1 MYVSSARLCAALRGS
16 ISKDKWRR
24 RSTTSITGPPA
35 LGVKA
40 PTTGFSSADIG
51 HEFDASGKWVIKDSL
66 VMNMGVALHS
76 RNVVREN
83 DYDAP
88 LTLAYPGSRI
98 VSK

>member
-1 MYVSSARLCAALRGS
+1 
-16 ISKDKWRR
+16 
-24 RSTTSITGPPA
+24 
-35 LGVKA
+35 
-40 PTTGFSSADIG
+40 
-51 HEFDASGKWVIKDSL
+51 
-66 VMNMGVALHS
+66 MNMGVALHS